1 MLSGVDASAS
11 VTSQSEPRPVLF
23 RIVDEGI
30 LPNGTKSCLKGCFIS
45 GAAIGDI
52 SSGRGMMRIGRISCV
67 FKNKRA
73 GQGFKNER
81 WKKGSKRNRKNERIL
96 DTQVWGYISGSDG
109 KAGMLGIPTFHGE
122 NQVALSALSGVMSG
136 VADAISKQYTTV
148 SPLGQMQ
155 SIDTK
160 KVMQYG
166 GTQGISS
173 GLNRLSDYYIKRA
186 EQYQPVIQISAG
198 QVINIVFL
206 KGFWLDGKQT
216 DSLSLSDDSSELGV
230 KQENHQ
236 NAVPNEVKSVIDQFT
251 TGGNV

>member
-1 MLSGVDASAS
+1 
-11 VTSQSEPRPVLF
+11 
-23 RIVDEGI
+23 
-30 LPNGTKSCLKGCFIS
+30 
-45 GAAIGDI
+45 
-52 SSGRGMMRIGRISCV
+52 
-67 FKNKRA
+67 
-73 GQGFKNER
+73 
-81 WKKGSKRNRKNERIL
+81 
-96 DTQVWGYISGSDG
+96 
-109 KAGMLGIPTFHGE
+109 MLGIPTFHGE

-136 VADAISKQYTTV
+136 VADALSKQYTTTSV
-148 SPLGQMQ
+148 SPLGHMQ

-230 KQENHQ
+230 EQKSHQ
-236 NAVPNEVKSVIDQFT
+236 NYQSHQNRQNTVPNEVKTVIDQFT
-251 TGGNV
+251 TGGNI